1 MQLFIDKHKG
11 HIGILNMINLANFE
25 AICAAKIE
33 VFVLDQKVDGQSNVQ
48 THVTR
53 IYVQ

>member
-1 MQLFIDKHKG
+1 
-11 HIGILNMINLANFE
+11 MINLANFE
-25 AICAAKIE
+25 AICVAKIE
-33 VFVLDQKVDGQSNVQ
+33 AFVLDQKVDGQSNVQ